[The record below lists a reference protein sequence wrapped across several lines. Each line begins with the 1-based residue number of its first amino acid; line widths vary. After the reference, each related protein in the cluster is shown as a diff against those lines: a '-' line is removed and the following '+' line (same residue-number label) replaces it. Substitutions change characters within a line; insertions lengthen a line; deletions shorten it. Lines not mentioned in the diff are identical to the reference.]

1 MLIWVFIILGLV
13 VFQVLGHVF
22 AFPQIYLTIS
32 TLLMLV
38 GALGLLYREYKSRRR
53 DYGEEAA
60 EIKRNKLLGQLL
72 REAGYCDAEQV
83 LAALNRQ
90 TTGDARRLGE
100 ILVDMDVISEEQLE
114 EVLVRQRN
122 VPEED

>member
-60 EIKRNKLLGQLL
+60 
-72 REAGYCDAEQV
+72 
-83 LAALNRQ
+83 
-90 TTGDARRLGE
+90 
-100 ILVDMDVISEEQLE
+100 
-114 EVLVRQRN
+114 
-122 VPEED
+122 